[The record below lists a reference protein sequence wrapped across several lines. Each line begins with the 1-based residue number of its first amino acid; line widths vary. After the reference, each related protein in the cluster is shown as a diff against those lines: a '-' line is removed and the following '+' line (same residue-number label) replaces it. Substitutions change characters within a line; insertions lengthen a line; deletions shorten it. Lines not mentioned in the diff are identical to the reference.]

1 MRSRTRTVPRFA
13 ILLGVLTAAAGALA
27 MPAVAGAQS
36 PAQDSV
42 TGSVTTFGNVAGF
55 EIATYEISATS
66 GPSGESPNGQVVATS
81 NGPFFSGPVQ
91 CLFVQGNVALM
102 TVQTATFGL
111 LALRLTDN
119 AGLGAADLV
128 EVTFASAATPTH
140 CSVAEGSYLRRDRV
154 TAGDIVVVDAQP
166 LPSSRE
172 QCKDGGWHNFGG
184 TFKNQGQCVAF
195 VERGPKPKP

>member
-13 ILLGVLTAAAGALA
+13 ILLGILTAAAGALA

-81 NGPFFSGPVQ
+81 NGPFFSGP
-91 CLFVQGNVALM
+91 ARI
-102 TVQTATFGL
+102 
-111 LALRLTDN
+111 LA
-119 AGLGAADLV
+119 
-128 EVTFASAATPTH
+128 AATA
-140 CSVAEGSYLRRDRV
+140 S
-154 TAGDIVVVDAQP
+154 
-166 LPSSRE
+166 
-172 QCKDGGWHNFGG
+172 
-184 TFKNQGQCVAF
+184 
-195 VERGPKPKP
+195 